1 MTKKVLELC
10 LSLFLVV
17 CCVALVMT
25 SLSLKT
31 MLDSQRDL
39 AEMTQ
44 IQQTQVS
51 TAILET
57 KQIISELGYV
67 CAVFA
72 MSEGDIVP
80 PSEANKNI
88 EKSITRIKSY
98 SERLGSLVE
107 YLNDYRIN
115 KQIGY

>member
-17 CCVALVMT
+17 CCVSLLII
-25 SLSLKT
+25 SLSLKS

-39 AEMTQ
+39 AELTQ
-44 IQQTQVS
+44 VQQTQLS
-51 TAILET
+51 TAILEG

-72 MSEGDIVP
+72 MTEGDIVP

-98 SERLGSLVE
+98 SERLGNLVE
-107 YLNDYRIN
+107 YLNDYRID
-115 KQIGY
+115 QQVGY